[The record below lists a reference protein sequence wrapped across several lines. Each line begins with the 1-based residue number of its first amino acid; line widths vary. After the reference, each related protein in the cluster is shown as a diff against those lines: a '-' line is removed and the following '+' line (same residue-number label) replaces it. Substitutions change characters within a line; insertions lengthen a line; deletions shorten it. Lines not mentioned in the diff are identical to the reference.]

1 MTQQQNS
8 SNTSGNQPY
17 AMQSG
22 SSQSNTS
29 SDSNLNQVEQAY
41 ASSDASAQ
49 AGTNAAQAQSTIQQ
63 QPASAASPQG
73 SATQQQPASSAS
85 PQESMSQA
93 MSSETGLEYT
103 ADVIR
108 QEKLK
113 TKNQKATDSLVDRM
127 YWQHEES
134 LSKSIKVSDKGE
146 LENYDDTPGFGN
158 DKPGL

>member
-8 SNTSGNQPY
+8 SNISGNQPY
-17 AMQSG
+17 AKQSG
-22 SSQSNTS
+22 SGQSNIS
-29 SDSNLNQVEQAY
+29 SGSSFNQVEQAY
-41 ASSDASAQ
+41 AGSEASDQ
-49 AGTNAAQAQSTIQQ
+49 AGTNTVQAQSGAQQ
-63 QPASAASPQG
+63 QPTSAS
-73 SATQQQPASSAS
+73 S
-85 PQESMSQA
+85 PQENRVQA

-113 TKNQKATDSLVDRM
+113 DKNQKATDSLVDRM

-134 LSKSIKVSDKGE
+134 LSKSVKVSDKGE